1 SLKGALRSAYETITA
16 SRYGVFFEHEDR
28 LAYRVPA
35 GTALNLT
42 PARVYKGDDGKKYFR
57 LCKAYAKW
65 HNVIKA
71 EVQDAAWVPAY
82 GSARKLLRRL
92 GPLGE
97 GNLTDHHGEQVHA
110 RVVLYHYHR
119 RGKRGTVDFHVWR
132 ATHVAR
138 TREEIEQDL
147 RADPR
152 EDPEGWGN
160 LSRVKDVHPT
170 IVRGWLSATGYSI
183 GQKHDERLFVETS
196 GRDAPVTAEHESY
209 WNSVLRAYV
218 VAQSYHDP
226 NATYSQDTAV
236 GAGGV
241 VRSRH
246 VPRAEELRS
255 LPPGTLVYVKVD
267 RDDDND

>member
-1 SLKGALRSAYETITA
+1 VHLYGVAPLQKVDRDKEREAALEKSDGFVNPYTFVPTPPRTGLEETGMGDGRPPSHAYHGDDQWSGTLAITLTTRTPLLLPVPARHQDSTKPKLFDVRVGPDGRPLIHGASLKGALRSAYETITA

-57 LCKAYAKW
+57 LCRADAEW

-119 RGKRGTVDFHVWR
+119 RGTRGTVDFHVWR

-138 TREEIEQDL
+138 TRGEIEQDL
-147 RADPR
+147 R
-152 EDPEGWGN
+152 
-160 LSRVKDVHPT
+160 
-170 IVRGWLSATGYSI
+170 
-183 GQKHDERLFVETS
+183 
-196 GRDAPVTAEHESY
+196 
-209 WNSVLRAYV
+209 
-218 VAQSYHDP
+218 
-226 NATYSQDTAV
+226 
-236 GAGGV
+236 
-241 VRSRH
+241 
-246 VPRAEELRS
+246 
-255 LPPGTLVYVKVD
+255 
-267 RDDDND
+267 